1 MKRKVLK
8 NIDNEEDDILYIV
21 ISKIMY
27 SAFGSNPSY
36 SASYCSNKMEYINFN
51 LTAEA
56 FLRVIAQVKWKLT
69 ISLILSML
77 ALLKEETV
85 AEIEEEIKTSTTEI
99 KGITSNEKRYKQ
111 YASDI

>member
-27 SAFGSNPSY
+27 SVFGSNSSY

-56 FLRVIAQVKWKLT
+56 CLMGNSTGEMEIDYIVNFVNVSTPKRRDCSRDRGRNKNIDYGDQRDY
-69 ISLILSML
+69 IER
-77 ALLKEETV
+77 KE
-85 AEIEEEIKTSTTEI
+85 I
-99 KGITSNEKRYKQ
+99 
-111 YASDI
+111 